1 MSQPRSAPTV
11 VVTVAVPEDG
21 ARPDISR
28 RKNDLYVDAVAR
40 AGAEPIVL
48 DARSSTADREQAFTR
63 AAGLVLTGG
72 PDIDPARY
80 GRPLDGSVD
89 IDPDRDEL
97 EASAWRAAEVRGLPV
112 LGICRGLQAI
122 NVFSGGTLLQHVA
135 GHEDG
140 AYEQGPAKVHPLR
153 LVPGTRVA
161 RILVPRNVRGAVIT
175 VNSYHHQA
183 VRAADLA
190 PGLAAA
196 GWSSSPAGDLVEAL
210 EGTGER
216 FVVGIQ
222 CHPERRETTPPEFDR
237 LWRFFVDA
245 CRGPASAR
253 VEGSA

>member
-1 MSQPRSAPTV
+1 
-11 VVTVAVPEDG
+11 
-21 ARPDISR
+21 
-28 RKNDLYVDAVAR
+28 
-40 AGAEPIVL
+40 
-48 DARSSTADREQAFTR
+48 
-63 AAGLVLTGG
+63 
-72 PDIDPARY
+72 
-80 GRPLDGSVD
+80 
-89 IDPDRDEL
+89 
-97 EASAWRAAEVRGLPV
+97 
-112 LGICRGLQAI
+112 
-122 NVFSGGTLLQHVA
+122 
-135 GHEDG
+135 
-140 AYEQGPAKVHPLR
+140 
-153 LVPGTRVA
+153 VA

-253 VEGSA
+253 VERSA